1 MSRSIT
7 WPRGVAGATGGRS
20 RWKTCPALTFWDGS
34 DKVAPLSL
42 TRPVSM
48 SCFSRLRDNP
58 ESRRARNRSS
68 LSPASSAP
76 AATGGGEGSLWG
88 VSVSGA
94 FAMALRLDRKHASP
108 QDHRHRHGSP
118 DPGWRHRRHRGGGH
132 PHEGRVPGP
141 ELRARLAGPA
151 EGLPSDRDDDG
162 GGPAPAQGGG

>member
-1 MSRSIT
+1 MARSIA

-20 RWKTCPALTFWDGS
+20 SWKTCPALIFWDGS

-118 DPGWRHRRHRGGGH
+118 DPDRRHRRDRGGGH
-132 PHEGRVPGP
+132 PDEGRLAGA
-141 ELRARLAGPA
+141 ELRARLAVPA
-151 EGLPSDRDDDG
+151 QGLPCVGDDDG
-162 GGPAPAQGGG
+162 GGQACP